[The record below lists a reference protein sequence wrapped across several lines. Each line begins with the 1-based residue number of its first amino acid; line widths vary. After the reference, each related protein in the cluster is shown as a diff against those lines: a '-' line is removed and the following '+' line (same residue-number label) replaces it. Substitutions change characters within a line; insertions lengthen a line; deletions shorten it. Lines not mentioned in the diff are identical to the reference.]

1 MPDTSKLAEALP
13 SDALKD
19 AGSKLLS
26 MLVQRAAEAATDRV
40 TSLTDRLDTV
50 TENGGS
56 GLREALGRGR
66 DDDADDDA
74 DSDEDGD
81 GGGKKGGGFFSGLKE
96 KVGGLFGGGGDDSE
110 GGGGGSGGGKKVKLI
125 NIVEEQ
131 DVGLPV
137 RTTYNLWTQYADFP
151 GFMKKVESV
160 DQIADEKTH
169 WKAQIFLSHREW
181 EATTMEQVADSHV
194 MWRSKGVKGHV
205 DGAVSFTELGPNLT
219 RILLVLE
226 YHPQGLFERTGNIWR
241 AQGRRARLEF
251 KHFRRHAMTTAMLHQ
266 DEIEGWRGEIRDG
279 EVVRTHEEALEDER
293 RAREEE
299 GEPEERDEYA
309 EDYGDEGDEGDEGE
323 PAAEYDEDYDEEE
336 APEGETEEAPADEAD
351 EYDEEEPEDYDEAD
365 EADEYSDEEPDEEY
379 EESDEADTAG
389 EEDRDRDT
397 GRDTDEDTEPDE
409 EPRPARRRTARR
421 QPAGAG
427 GRSR

>member
-1 MPDTSKLAEALP
+1 MADTPKLAEALP
-13 SDALKD
+13 ADQLKD
-19 AGSKLLS
+19 AGQRLLS
-26 MLVQRAAEAATDRV
+26 LLVQRAAEAATDRV
-40 TSLTDRLDTV
+40 TNLTDRLDTV
-50 TENGGS
+50 TENGGA
-56 GLREALGRGR
+56 GLREALGRGQ
-66 DDDADDDA
+66 DDTDEDA
-74 DSDEDGD
+74 DSDESD
-81 GGGKKGGGFFSGLKE
+81 GGGGGFFSGLKE
-96 KVGGLFGGGGDDSE
+96 KVGGLLGGGEDSE

-137 RTTYNLWTQYADFP
+137 RTTYDLWTQYADFP

-194 MWRSKGVKGHV
+194 MWRSKGAKGHV

-219 RILLVLE
+219 RVLLVLE

-279 EVVRTHEEALEDER
+279 EVVRTHEEALEEER

-299 GEPEERDEYA
+299 GEPEERPEYA
-309 EDYGDEGDEGDEGE
+309 EEADRGDEYEEGEEEGAE
-323 PAAEYDEDYDEEE
+323 PAAEYAEDEGEEGAEPAAEYAEDDEEE
-336 APEGETEEAPADEAD
+336 PAEETDEGPVDESDEYADEEPEEDYEEAD
-351 EYDEEEPEDYDEAD
+351 EYA
-365 EADEYSDEEPDEEY
+365 DEEPDEEH
-379 EESDEADTAG
+379 EGADEADTAA
-389 EEDRDRDT
+389 
-397 GRDTDEDTEPDE
+397 DEDTEPEE
-409 EPRPARRRTARR
+409 EPPPARRRTARR

>member
-19 AGSKLLS
+19 AGSRLLS

-40 TSLTDRLDTV
+40 TNLTDRLDTV

-56 GLREALGRGR
+56 GVREALGRHR
-66 DDDADDDA
+66 DDDGDDPD
-74 DSDEDGD
+74 DEDGD
-81 GGGKKGGGFFSGLKE
+81 GDGGGKGGGFFSGIKE
-96 KVGGLFGGGGDDSE
+96 KVSGLFGGGGEDSE
-110 GGGGGSGGGKKVKLI
+110 GGGGGSGGGKKVKLT
-125 NIVEEQ
+125 NIVEEI

-160 DQIADEKTH
+160 DQITDEKTH
-169 WKAQIFLSHREW
+169 WKAKVFWSHREW

-194 MWRSKGVKGHV
+194 MWRSKGPKGHV
-205 DGAVSFTELGPNLT
+205 DGAVSFTGLGPNLT
-219 RILLVLE
+219 RVLLVLE

-266 DEIEGWRGEIRDG
+266 DEIEGWRGEIRDA
-279 EVVRTHEEALEDER
+279 EVVTTHEEALDEEQ

-309 EDYGDEGDEGDEGE
+309 EAGGDEEYDEEAE
-323 PAAEYDEDYDEEE
+323 PAAEYDEDYEEEPAEEADEGPVDESEEYADEE
-336 APEGETEEAPADEAD
+336 PEEDYEEAD
-351 EYDEEEPEDYDEAD
+351 EYADEEPE
-365 EADEYSDEEPDEEY
+365 EEPDEEY
-379 EESDEADTAG
+379 EEADEADTAA
-389 EEDRDRDT
+389 
-397 GRDTDEDTEPDE
+397 DEDTEPDE
-409 EPRPARRRTARR
+409 EPDEEPPPARRRTARR
-421 QPAGAG
+421 QTAGAG

>member
-19 AGSKLLS
+19 AGSRLLS

-40 TSLTDRLDTV
+40 TNLTDRFDTV

-56 GLREALGRGR
+56 GVREALGRRR
-66 DDDADDDA
+66 DDDGDDPD
-74 DSDEDGD
+74 DEDGD
-81 GGGKKGGGFFSGLKE
+81 GDGGGKGGGFFSGIKE
-96 KVGGLFGGGGDDSE
+96 KVSGLFGGGGGEDSE
-110 GGGGGSGGGKKVKLI
+110 GGGGGSGGGKKVKLT
-125 NIVEEQ
+125 NIVEEI

-160 DQIADEKTH
+160 DQITDEKTH
-169 WKAQIFLSHREW
+169 WKAKVFWSHREW
-181 EATTMEQVADSHV
+181 EATTMEQVADSHI
-194 MWRSKGVKGHV
+194 MWRSKGPKGHV
-205 DGAVSFTELGPNLT
+205 DGAVSFTGLGPNLT
-219 RILLVLE
+219 RVLLVLE

-266 DEIEGWRGEIRDG
+266 DEIEGWRGEIRDA
-279 EVVRTHEEALEDER
+279 EVVTTHEEALDEEQ

-309 EDYGDEGDEGDEGE
+309 EAGGDEEYDEEAE
-323 PAAEYDEDYDEEE
+323 PAAEYDEDYEEEPAEEADEGAVDESEEYADEE
-336 APEGETEEAPADEAD
+336 PEEDYEEAD
-351 EYDEEEPEDYDEAD
+351 EYADEEPE
-365 EADEYSDEEPDEEY
+365 EEPDEEY
-379 EESDEADTAG
+379 EEVDEADTAA
-389 EEDRDRDT
+389 
-397 GRDTDEDTEPDE
+397 DEDTEPDE
-409 EPRPARRRTARR
+409 EPDEEPPPARRRTARR
-421 QPAGAG
+421 QTAGAG